1 MNTLHTPEPMPRLLS
16 APSWRERWSAQVDD
30 WMTRPALHR
39 WALHSPLT
47 RWLVRRR
54 STQLFELMAGFVHSQ
69 VLLACVRLR
78 LLETVRDHP
87 RTLAELAK
95 LTQLPAPGL
104 QRLLES
110 AVSMRLLSHRSGARY
125 GLGALGAPV
134 ATHAGIRDMVE
145 HNATL
150 YEDLRDPLAL
160 LRDPDAAHMHRYWPY
175 TDHQSGEQAGQP
187 QPPAPEAQFARY
199 SALMA
204 TSQRFVIDELLAAYP
219 FAAHQ
224 RVLDVGGGMGGWVTA
239 LAQHHAHLQLQ
250 LFDLPPVAAL
260 AQTQVER
267 AGLAARISTHGGSFT
282 TDALPRGADLAT
294 LVRVAHDHDDATVLT
309 VLRAIHNALP
319 LGGTLLLAEPMAQ
332 TDGQPSSSDPYYHF
346 YLMAMGSGRLRTPQA
361 LNALM
366 AQAGFTHIELVPNPM
381 PLHAQLLVGR
391 KSRGLPDI
399 QTKSVNLN

>member
-1 MNTLHTPEPMPRLLS
+1 MTTLHTPKPLPRLLT
-16 APSWRERWSAQVDD
+16 APSWRERWAAQVDS
-30 WMTRPALHR
+30 WMTSPALHR
-39 WALHSPLT
+39 WAQHNPLT

-54 STQLFELMAGFVHSQ
+54 SAQLFEHMAGFVHSQ

-78 LLETVRDHP
+78 LLETVLERP
-87 RTLAELAK
+87 RTLDELAQ
-95 LTQLPAPGL
+95 LTQLPSAGL
-104 QRLLES
+104 QRLLAS
-110 AVSMRLLSHRSGARY
+110 AVSMRLLDRRAGERY

-160 LRDPDAAHMHRYWPY
+160 LRDPDGAQMHRYWPY
-175 TDHQSGEQAGQP
+175 TEHQVGEQAGQA

-199 SALMA
+199 SSLMA

-219 FAAHQ
+219 FAQHQ

-239 LAQHHAHLQLQ
+239 LALRHTHLQLQ
-250 LFDLPPVAAL
+250 LFDLPPVATL
-260 AQTQVER
+260 AQDHIARQ
-267 AGLAARISTHGGSFT
+267 GLADRVTTHGGSFT
-282 TDALPRGADLAT
+282 ADPLPTGADLAT

-309 VLRAIHNALP
+309 VLRAIHDALP
-319 LGGTLLLAEPMAQ
+319 LGGALLLAEPMAQ
-332 TDGQPSSSDPYYHF
+332 TDGQPSSTDPYYHF

-361 LNALM
+361 LSALM
-366 AQAGFTHIELVPNPM
+366 EQAGFTHLELVPNPM

-391 KSRGLPDI
+391 KSRGLPVESS
-399 QTKSVNLN
+399 TSVNLD